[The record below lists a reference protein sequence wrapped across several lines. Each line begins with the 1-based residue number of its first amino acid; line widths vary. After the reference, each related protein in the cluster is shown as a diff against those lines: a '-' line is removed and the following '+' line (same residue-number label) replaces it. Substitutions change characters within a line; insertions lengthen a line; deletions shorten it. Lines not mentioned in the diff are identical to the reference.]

1 MPSVT
6 EMRSVVESY
15 LSLVGDGT
23 AEQITALYADDA
35 TLEDPI
41 GTPAHSGRDAIL
53 AFYKVIE
60 PIKRATE
67 LVSFKAAG
75 NVAVFEFK
83 ITTYFPEFTI
93 HLNPVDIMTFADD
106 GKVQDMKALWTS
118 DDMVRTAV

>member
-1 MPSVT
+1 
-6 EMRSVVESY
+6 MRATVETY

-35 TLEDPI
+35 TVEDPV
-41 GTPAHSGRDAIL
+41 GTPAHTGHAAVL
-53 AFYKVIE
+53 EFYKVIE

-83 ITTYFPEFTI
+83 ITTFFPEFTI
-93 HLNPVDIMTFADD
+93 HLNPVDIMTFAED
-106 GKVQDMKALWTS
+106 GKVQGMTAVWS
-118 DDMVRTAV
+118 PEDMVREEV